1 MLKHNKIGDK
11 MEKNDFEQVFNLTK
25 NGIAEKIK
33 ALRTANAITQEGLED
48 RSGVTTRSISD
59 IENGVVDIK
68 LSTLIKLPMVLTL
81 ILRNYLRRIRKPKS
95 VKRNMGR
102 CISLSSLLFIPFFHQ
117 QKIVSV
123 HHQLLTVI

>member
-25 NGIAEKIK
+25 NGIAEKIN

-68 LSTLIKLPMVLTL
+68 LSTLIKLAYGLNIDIKELFKEDKETK
-81 ILRNYLRRIRKPKS
+81 IR
-95 VKRNMGR
+95 
-102 CISLSSLLFIPFFHQ
+102 
-117 QKIVSV
+117 
-123 HHQLLTVI
+123 

>member
-68 LSTLIKLPMVLTL
+68 LSTLIKLAYGLNIDIKELFKEDKETK
-81 ILRNYLRRIRKPKS
+81 IR
-95 VKRNMGR
+95 
-102 CISLSSLLFIPFFHQ
+102 
-117 QKIVSV
+117 
-123 HHQLLTVI
+123 